1 MELKKMIADWV
12 KAARTEADMSGAALG
27 AKLALELGTERGH
40 SKANISHWETQKH
53 SPNLQQLL
61 AIAKVTGK
69 SLPPQI
75 VLAMHG
81 SGETSSPSET
91 IPGALRVAVEADES
105 EHFVQVRKVK
115 LRLSAGI
122 TGFQTEPDNTDG
134 QTISLP
140 AQWVEKKGLS
150 PSRLVA
156 IRVKGES
163 MEPAL
168 HEDDVVIVNTADI
181 RPIDG
186 DVYAVNYEGEAV
198 VKRLVRDAG
207 DWWLA
212 SDNSDQ
218 RKYHRKV
225 CRGADCIIVG
235 KVIRK
240 ESERI

>member
-1 MELKKMIADWV
+1 MIADWI
-12 KAARTEADMSGAALG
+12 KGARIDANMSGATLG

-40 SKANISHWETQKH
+40 SKANISHWETKKH
-53 SPNLQQLL
+53 SPSLQQLL

-75 VLAMHG
+75 LAAMQG
-81 SGETSSPSET
+81 TAPEIDPTAA
-91 IPGALRVAVEADES
+91 IPGALRVVIEDDDS
-105 EHFVQVRKVK
+105 EHFVQVPKVK

-122 TGFQTEPDNTDG
+122 TGFRTEPDYYDG
-134 QTISLP
+134 QTISLSV
-140 AQWVEKKGLS
+140 QWVEKKGLS

-168 HEDDVVIVNTADI
+168 HEDDIVIVNTADI
-181 RPIDG
+181 QPVDG
-186 DVYAVNYEGEAV
+186 EVYAVNYEGEAV
-198 VKRLVRDAG
+198 VKRLIRDAG

-212 SDNSDQ
+212 SDNPDQ
-218 RKYHRKV
+218 RKYQRKI
-225 CRGADCIIVG
+225 CRGTDCIIVG
-235 KVIRK
+235 RVIRK